1 MALGCAGGF
10 SSDKVNYVKLISE
23 FRDAFQP
30 GMLIVMMVPGNKEYV
45 TQGTGYKKVEAS
57 LV

>member
-1 MALGCAGGF
+1 MAIGCVGGF

-30 GMLIVMMVPGNKEYV
+30 GMLIVIMVPGNKEFV
-45 TQGTGYKKVEAS
+45 TPGIDKKS
-57 LV
+57 